1 MDTDSCDVI
10 IKVLSN
16 VLSRLIDVN
25 RVSYRGLKLTY
36 HLLITTSMFP
46 TQLCSQSHVGHQLI
60 TKFQSSY
67 PPEVSIHAYL
77 ERIKKYAG
85 CSDSCFVVALIYIDR
100 MIEIRNVVLTSLN
113 VHRLIIT
120 RFVVDSRVNLPHSH
134 TIS

>member
-1 MDTDSCDVI
+1 MRI
-10 IKVLSN
+10 LIKFSITIFLS
-16 VLSRLIDVN
+16 
-25 RVSYRGLKLTY
+25 K
-36 HLLITTSMFP
+36 
-46 TQLCSQSHVGHQLI
+46 SHTGQQLI

-77 ERIKKYAG
+77 ERIKKYAR

-120 RFVVDSRVNLPHSH
+120 RYLSFYDKSLCSNNHMEHPVVIFIWNMYLYFVHYFVRIYS
-134 TIS
+134 

>member
-1 MDTDSCDVI
+1 MSIRYDFINQHDNHI
-10 IKVLSN
+10 IFN
-16 VLSRLIDVN
+16 
-25 RVSYRGLKLTY
+25 TY
-36 HLLITTSMFP
+36 ISIPLYFVK
-46 TQLCSQSHVGHQLI
+46 QSHVGQQLI

-120 RFVVDSRVNLPHSH
+120 RYS
-134 TIS
+134 

>member
-1 MDTDSCDVI
+1 MDHYNCDVI

-25 RVSYRGLKLTY
+25 KVRFAPITY
-36 HLLITTSMFP
+36 ISTLYT
-46 TQLCSQSHVGHQLI
+46 QSHVGKQLI

-120 RFVVDSRVNLPHSH
+120 R
-134 TIS
+134 

>member
-1 MDTDSCDVI
+1 MT
-10 IKVLSN
+10 
-16 VLSRLIDVN
+16 
-25 RVSYRGLKLTY
+25 
-36 HLLITTSMFP
+36 
-46 TQLCSQSHVGHQLI
+46 QSHVGQQLI

-120 RFVVDSRVNLPHSH
+120 RYIHLFSSFFNLLSEYVFLIMLDANRDVKIVRS
-134 TIS
+134 ISLIAPYIKFHFTV